1 MSDCLQWAWAVVKYF
16 STSYSARGLTGREED
31 RPTLRIRLGRAIAA
45 LVIAAVIAGAA
56 GCSRVP
62 AARFTTSS
70 LVGPAPLS
78 VTFTNRSA
86 NSDTFEWDF
95 GDGSKNEEKN
105 PTHVYTKAGLFTVTL
120 KAGKRGTSEIS
131 SSSATIKV
139 EPGQLTN
146 IVINPST
153 IQLLPEQTAH
163 FDVKGFDSY
172 GNEIGDVA
180 FSYSATV
187 GSFDSTGTFAAGTK
201 AGTYPDAIEVQA
213 TKGQTVLRSS
223 ASVVILPDAL
233 AYVTISSTDA
243 VVFTDTKQKFV
254 ASGFDRFGNAVSLTD
269 ISWEASISLGTIERD
284 GTLTVGWHPGAYVD
298 AIKVMVRQG
307 DTTAKASANVLV
319 RALGTFMAIPKAMEH
334 AYVNIVEA
342 SITQVDDKNLRFDLR
357 VNSLIPEQPSS
368 DYLALIF
375 GLDLNNNNMFN
386 EFPPDLNLRV
396 GFDYRFG
403 WFGIIDGAPP
413 AGGTSFKFPISG
425 SSVTFLIPLELLGNP
440 SQFNWQVST
449 LESTSQSKLPGD
461 NTPPQVLYLD

>member
-1 MSDCLQWAWAVVKYF
+1 M
-16 STSYSARGLTGREED
+16 
-31 RPTLRIRLGRAIAA
+31 LRIKLGGPIVA
-45 LVIAAVIAGAA
+45 LVIAVVIIGSA
-56 GCSRVP
+56 GCSRLP

-78 VTFTNRSA
+78 VTFTNRSV

-105 PTHVYTKAGLFTVTL
+105 PSHVYTKAGLFTVTL
-120 KAGKRGTSEIS
+120 KAGKRGTSEVS

-146 IVINPST
+146 VVVNPYT
-153 IQLLPEQTAH
+153 VQLLPEQTAR

-172 GNEIGDVA
+172 GNEIGDVV

-187 GSFDSTGTFAAGTK
+187 GSFDSTGTFVAGTK
-201 AGTYPDAIEVQA
+201 AGTCPNAIEVRA
-213 TKGQTVLRSS
+213 AKGQTVVYSY
-223 ASVVILPDAL
+223 ASIVVLPDAL
-233 AYVTISSTDA
+233 AYVTILSTDA
-243 VVFTDTKQKFV
+243 VVFTDTKQTFV
-254 ASGFDRFGNAVSLTD
+254 ASGFDKFGNAVSLTD
-269 ISWEASISLGTIERD
+269 ISWEANPSIGTIEHD
-284 GTLTVGWHPGAYVD
+284 GTLTVGRHPGTYVD
-298 AIKVMVRQG
+298 AIKVTVRQG

-319 RALGTFMAIPKAMEH
+319 RALGTFKTIPKAMEH

-342 SITQVDDKNLRFDLR
+342 LITQVDDRNLRFDLR
-357 VNSLIPEQPSS
+357 VNGPIPERPSS

-403 WFGIIDGAPP
+403 WFGIIDGTPP
-413 AGGTSFKFPISG
+413 AGGTSFKFTISG

-440 SQFNWQVST
+440 SQFNWSVST

-461 NTPPQVLYLD
+461 NTPPQILYLK